1 MWGLHELLN
10 PVSVPAV
17 GGSIVQVNY
26 GCRVIKYRKSPPG
39 MAFET
44 RGQCC
49 SAATRRRCNKHFK
62 NMHSEQ

>member
-1 MWGLHELLN
+1 MGGLHELLD

-17 GGSIVQVNY
+17 GGSIAQVNY
-26 GCRVIKYRKSPPG
+26 GCRVIKYRKSPG

-49 SAATRRRCNKHFK
+49 SAATRCRCNKHLK
-62 NMHSEQ
+62 TCSEQ